1 MARPRKPVNYEEEL
15 LRIDA
20 QITRHENTVK
30 ELKEERRL
38 LTQQKEQAEI
48 AKLYDLYKSSGMSL
62 DEMISRVSAGEA

>member
-62 DEMISRVSAGEA
+62 DEMISRVSMGET

>member
-30 ELKEERRL
+30 ELKEERRTL
-38 LTQQKEQAEI
+38 MQQKEQAEI

-62 DEMISRVSAGEA
+62 DEMISRVSAAEA